1 MKNGEVNMSFTK
13 SGRYV
18 YKDLKPGSLSELFEE
33 IERVCSLDNK
43 KTRFKTSYSNKTLG
57 RWEKE
62 ISRSEIENIH
72 DFMNGDLRSLMF
84 SFGDNNSFIS
94 FDIMDDLY
102 FILVNVNESPLLVL
116 IFELIERK
124 LGLETPNPQILEKVS
139 LPSRL
144 DNLDSRLNKL
154 ENEMRIE
161 QEKIKVFLSY
171 RFGKENNNYALEL
184 GRFLSLVGVDVV
196 SGAGYEP
203 RRISDKVMS
212 KISENIDVTIYLVSE
227 LGESTWIR
235 DEMAVSL
242 GKGYHIIPI
251 VEETIKLESGILSDW
266 EYIPFAKDHI
276 GDAFIRVLEAINFI
290 KNERRKK

>member
-1 MKNGEVNMSFTK
+1 MSFSK
-13 SGRYV
+13 SKSYV
-18 YKDLKPGSLSELFEE
+18 YKDLRPGSLRELIDE
-33 IERVCSLDNK
+33 IETVCSLDNK
-43 KTRFKTSYSNKTLG
+43 KSHFNAHYSNKTLG

-62 ISRSEIENIH
+62 ISKLEIENIH
-72 DFMNGDLRSLMF
+72 DFLNGDLNSLTF
-84 SFGDNNSFIS
+84 SLGDNNSFIL
-94 FDIMDDLY
+94 FETIDELY
-102 FILVNVNESPLLVL
+102 HILVNVSDSPLLVL
-116 IFELIERK
+116 IFELIEKK

-139 LPSRL
+139 LPIRL
-144 DNLDSRLNKL
+144 DNIDSRLNKL
-154 ENEMRIE
+154 EDEIRLE

-227 LGESTWIR
+227 SGESTWIR

-251 VEETIKLESGILSDW
+251 VEETMKLESGILSDW

-276 GDAFIRVLEAINFI
+276 GDAFIRLLEAINFI
-290 KNERRKK
+290 RNERKKK